1 MVGNQPAN
9 ADWVMGSLTDQER
22 PGPRDAEQPSLHAM
36 AIEPMLQPTEVL
48 TTRVCAM
55 QQEKLP

>member
-9 ADWVMGSLTDQER
+9 AGVMDLITDLER
-22 PGPRDAEQPSLHAM
+22 PGPYAIEQPSLRAM
-36 AIEPMLQPTEVL
+36 AIEPMLQPTEVHMH
-48 TTRVCAM
+48 RACAL

>member
-9 ADWVMGSLTDQER
+9 AGVMDSITDLER
-22 PGPRDAEQPSLHAM
+22 PGPHAAEQPSLPAM
-36 AIEPMLQPTEVL
+36 AIEPTLQPTEVHMP
-48 TTRVCAM
+48 RVCAL